1 MPEKPSPV
9 ISRKH
14 GWLSIGEKISDL
26 ISFFGRPGVAQP
38 ASTRTVRQAMED
50 LGMIAAGGSDTA
62 NTDAL
67 SKVADDSITDG
78 VDYALGTST
87 GSKLGTAASQKLAF
101 HGATPVIQRAGSAQ
115 ALVTLTGGVALA
127 GSLTGTTDGTIVD
140 IAATAGSTAGG
151 DTPTAAQVDTGIAT
165 AVATI
170 VTGTNTQLKEIQ
182 LLLNKAIADNVLLTT
197 LVNELRAAVVAK
209 GLIKG
214 AA

>member
-1 MPEKPSPV
+1 MPASPV
-9 ISRKH
+9 VSRKH
-14 GWLSIGEKISDL
+14 GYLSLGEKISDL
-26 ISFFGRPGVAQP
+26 VSLYGRNGVPQAP
-38 ASTRTVRQAMED
+38 STSTVRQVLEA
-50 LGMIAAGGSDTA
+50 LGAVATGGSDTA

-67 SKVADDSITDG
+67 SKVADDTLTDG
-78 VDYALGTST
+78 VDYAMGTST
-87 GSKLGTAASQKLAF
+87 GTKLATAANQKLAF

-140 IAATAGSTAGG
+140 IAATAGSCAGTT
-151 DTPTAAQVDTGIAT
+151 TPSATNVDSAIAT
-165 AVATI
+165 AVASI
-170 VTGTNTQLKEIQ
+170 VTGTNTQLKEIT

>member
-1 MPEKPSPV
+1 MSAFYSPDLNRTGGKAILGKKPGD
-9 ISRKH
+9 I
-14 GWLSIGEKISDL
+14 IGFYNSV
-26 ISFFGRPGVAQP
+26 GTAQP
-38 ASTRTVRQAMED
+38 ASTLSTRQALEA
-50 LGMIAAGGSDTA
+50 LGLVKAGGSDTV

-67 SKVADDSITDG
+67 SKVADDTLTDG

-87 GSKLGTAASQKLAF
+87 GTKFATAANQKLAF
-101 HGATPVIQRAGSAQ
+101 HGATPIVQRAGSAQ

-140 IAATAGSTAGG
+140 IAATAGSCAGTT
-151 DTPTAAQVDTGIAT
+151 TPSATNVDSAIAT
-165 AVATI
+165 AVASI
-170 VTGTNTQLKEIQ
+170 VTGTNTQLKEIM

-197 LVNELRAAVVAK
+197 LVNELRAADVAK